1 MSEANPVQMHPL
13 SVLLISGHGEFETGL
28 FQFDPGMHAL
38 PYGVCARSMSGSQ
51 NLAVLDSPTKTT
63 NSLFLQM

>member
-1 MSEANPVQMHPL
+1 MQMHPL

-38 PYGVCARSMSGSQ
+38 HTASVP
-51 NLAVLDSPTKTT
+51 AV
-63 NSLFLQM
+63 